1 MQMNGT
7 PLRGVAMVALATL
20 LFAAGDTLGK
30 HLAMVYAATLI
41 LSARYGINLALVAVT
56 MGPRHGTA
64 VWHTQ
69 RPGLVLLRA
78 LCLVVATVTMLLALR
93 TMPVAETVAIIYIT
107 PVLLMLASGPVLGE
121 RVPPVGWICAALGFA
136 GVLLIARPGSGL
148 DPWGVTL
155 CLMNAVLGAAY
166 HLLTRVLTRT
176 ETTMALLFHTALV
189 GTILSVIPTLVLG
202 VQELPKVADAM
213 MILAYGTL
221 ATVGH
226 LLLTSAYREAPAAT
240 LAPVNYLHIA
250 FATLLGWLVFAQI
263 PDALGFAGM
272 ALIAISGL
280 IAAWRAS
287 RPPAR
292 PE

>member
-56 MGPRHGTA
+56 MGPSHGTA